1 MKVVNAVY
9 PEPEQAKAFF
19 TGEEDGPM
27 CMVNLLKF
35 RDKAQYDE
43 PGEPE
48 MTGREAYDRY
58 GSVMAPLVLAKGGK
72 LRFSSRV
79 DALVIGG
86 GMANTFIAA
95 QGIDVGKAVGRPN
108 RQQDRIGGSVTES
121 RLHRSTHRRLAHR
134 IQVEPA
140 ERGLSIG

>member
-1 MKVVNAVY
+1 MNVENAVL
-9 PEPEQAKAFF
+9 PKGEQLQALL
-19 TGEEDGPM
+19 GLGGDRPIV
-27 CMVNLLKF
+27 MVNLLKF

-79 DALVIGG
+79 DALVIGEVG
-86 GMANTFIAA
+86 ELWDAVAIMEYPSRAAFVEIATSPEV
-95 QGIDVGKAVGRPN
+95 QEIGRHRKAG
-108 RQQDRIGGSVTES
+108 
-121 RLHRSTHRRLAHR
+121 LAGQLL
-134 IQVEPA
+134 IQCSEA
-140 ERGLSIG
+140 GAR

>member
-1 MKVVNAVY
+1 MNVENAVL
-9 PEPEQAKAFF
+9 PKGEQLQALL
-19 TGEEDGPM
+19 GLGGDRPIV
-27 CMVNLLKF
+27 MVNLLKF

-79 DALVIGG
+79 DALVIGEVG
-86 GMANTFIAA
+86 ELWDAVAIMEYPSRAAFVEIATSPEV
-95 QGIDVGKAVGRPN
+95 QEIGRHRKAG
-108 RQQDRIGGSVTES
+108 
-121 RLHRSTHRRLAHR
+121 LAGQLL
-134 IQVEPA
+134 IQCSEPGA
-140 ERGLSIG
+140 